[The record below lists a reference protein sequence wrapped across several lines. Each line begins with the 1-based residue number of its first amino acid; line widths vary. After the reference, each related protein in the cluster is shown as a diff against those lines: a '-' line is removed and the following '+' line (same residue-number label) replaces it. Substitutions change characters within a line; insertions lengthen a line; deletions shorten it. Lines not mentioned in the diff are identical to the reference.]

1 MSNTEAN
8 FQPQATSSEAL
19 NADQNSSQNQEPRF
33 EDAISELEQIVQNLN
48 QPNIDLDEAIIKC
61 QEVVHTTLAVSPS
74 RGLKNRSQML
84 FRLGY
89 IPTKLFL
96 AEFVQ
101 HIYVWCSPFERPVD
115 SVHLRF

>member
-48 QPNIDLDEAIIKC
+48 QPNIDLDEAINLY
-61 QEVVHTTLAVSPS
+61 ERGVRLAQRGRHLITHAES
-74 RGLKNRSQML
+74 RVNQLRELLTQPEGGGGNAPRSEG
-84 FRLGY
+84 RN
-89 IPTKLFL
+89 
-96 AEFVQ
+96 
-101 HIYVWCSPFERPVD
+101 
-115 SVHLRF
+115 